1 MAFVINQVS
10 EEKRAH
16 GEWGTYNGGKFLV
29 AHTSSNAFQQ
39 TLSRL
44 QRPHLKKIEKNQI
57 SAKQSKQIMCESI
70 ARDLLLDWSDVQC
83 ADGSSVD
90 YSFETAMQALMNDD
104 DFRDWVQ
111 EFGTDLDNY
120 RAEELED
127 LAK

>member
-10 EEKRAH
+10 EDKRAH
-16 GEWGTYNGGKFLV
+16 GEWGSYNGGKFLV

-44 QRPHLKKIEKNQI
+44 QRPHIKKINNNQLN
-57 SAKQSKQIMCESI
+57 AKTSKDIMCEAISS
-70 ARDLLLDWSDVQC
+70 DLLLGWKEV
-83 ADGSSVD
+83 VD
-90 YSFETAMQALMNDD
+90 AEGGEIEFSKDMAKAALMNDD

-120 RAEELED
+120 KAQEVED
-127 LAK
+127 IAK